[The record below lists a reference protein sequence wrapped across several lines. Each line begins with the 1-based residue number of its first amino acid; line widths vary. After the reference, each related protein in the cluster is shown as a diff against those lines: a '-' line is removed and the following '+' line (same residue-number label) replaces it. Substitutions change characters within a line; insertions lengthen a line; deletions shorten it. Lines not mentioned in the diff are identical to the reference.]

1 MYTKIQGVSCG
12 KYSDIRAKEPS
23 GSLAVLGEKLILNH
37 ADGGDSG
44 ALIGLPVGVGGV
56 DLGDACHFEA
66 ALLGSRQGGD
76 HAGEGAADGELGDAV
91 LPESLGNG
99 VDVLV
104 PNDLRE
110 VDEVVPGVLAAAV
123 GPEGGG
129 VDALG
134 ADVLDLVGNSVFKCC
149 NLLHGIFLR
158 FYVIFPFGV
167 HIFALNPH
175 NSKSI

>member
-56 DLGDACHFEA
+56 DLGDARHLEA
-66 ALLGSRQGGD
+66 VLLESRQGGD
-76 HAGEGAADGELGDAV
+76 QSGEGAADGELGDAV

-104 PNDLRE
+104 PNDLGE
-110 VDEVVPGVLAAAV
+110 VDEVVSGVLAAAIS
-123 GPEGGG
+123 PEGGG

-134 ADVLDLVGNSVFKCC
+134 ADVLDLVSNGVFKCC
-149 NLLHGIFLR
+149 NLFHGVFLR
-158 FYVIFPFGV
+158 VLCVFPFRCT
-167 HIFALNPH
+167 HIRSESA
-175 NSKSI
+175 